1 MVRLRCWPS
10 GQSGLIAPEKGESM
24 TETDMPRLLRLKQ
37 IVGDPKSDPP
47 IEPIIPI
54 SKSTWWEGVKSGRYP
69 KAIKMSANTTVW
81 REDEVRA
88 LVDKIIQTGR

>member
-10 GQSGLIAPEKGESM
+10 TQSGLIPPEKGKSM

-54 SKSTWWEGVKSGRYP
+54 SKSSWWEGVKSGRYP
-69 KAIKMSANTTVW
+69 QAIKLSANTTVW

-88 LVDKIIQTGR
+88 LVDKIIRTSQ